1 MPAPG
6 QQFSGADAL
15 QMFKNVYGQANDLVP
30 DDQPL
35 GNLIPFSK
43 KERIGSKY
51 QEAAVLTRETGITLS
66 ATNNAFTIKP
76 ARAGSIRESEVNA
89 FLSVLPSLVP
99 WGIISRSTSNDG
111 AFYEATKFIVKNN
124 LSSHNAFHE
133 VFRLY
138 GQSVAKLGYVSY
150 ATTTY
155 RGANFVAGTGTLVKE
170 DGTTIAFTNGVNVA
184 EKAILLAPGQFA
196 AGIWIGFEGVG
207 ILEINSSNVVVG
219 QGSLVSVNSSLGY
232 ITVDFVP
239 TVPTAT
245 TGSGS
250 MRLCWEGMENNQEYP
265 GIAAIMQESGTLFG
279 ISTSQ
284 FSLWAGNVGQMST
297 VGGGLFTLP
306 KYNTLLAN
314 LLNRSRLKGALQ
326 AFINPRSWATLTTN
340 EAALRQYD
348 SSYGNKALNGFD
360 SIAFKSG
367 NGTTNFTAHNM
378 VKEGD
383 CFVVHV
389 EDWIRS
395 GSADVGFRVPGFDQE
410 IVFNLQDQAAIAFR
424 SFSDQF
430 IYPHR
435 PYTSMYITG
444 INDEA
449 SA

>member
-99 WGIISRSTSNDG
+99 WGIISRSVTNEG

-138 GQSVAKLGYVSY
+138 GQSAAKLGYVSY
-150 ATTTY
+150 ATSTY
-155 RGANFVAGTGTLVKE
+155 RGASFVNGSGTLTKE
-170 DGTTIAFTNGVNVA
+170 DGTTITFTNGVNTA

-196 AGIWIGFEGVG
+196 SGIWIGFEGVQ
-207 ILEINSSNVVVG
+207 INQINSSSVVVAS
-219 QGSLVSVNSSLGY
+219 GSLTGVNSALGY
-232 ITVDFVP
+232 ITVDFTPV
-239 TVPTAT
+239 AASST
-245 TGSGS
+245 TSH
-250 MRLCWEGMENNQEYP
+250 RLCWDGMETNQEYP

-279 ISTSQ
+279 IPTSQ

-314 LLNRSRLKGALQ
+314 MLNRSRLKGALQ

-348 SSYGNKALNGFD
+348 QSYSNKALNGFD

-383 CFVVHV
+383 VFVVHV

-449 SA
+449 AA